1 MCPFR
6 TAPERSDRR
15 ALVEQTSKPLMKFSR
30 AARSF
35 KTGRLRFLV
44 QTGRTPGNPPTPAIR
59 GNPMALA
66 IRAWCS
72 KIRLE
77 RRGFCSS
84 VLFHQRK
91 KINGIAVRLSVLD
104 NPDET
109 RTDRQLSL
117 DITTEAL
124 VAGVKIPGG
133 ACAIPR

>member
-30 AARSF
+30 AARSLKQDAF
-35 KTGRLRFLV
+35 ASLSEHDELRAICPPLPFA
-44 QTGRTPGNPPTPAIR
+44 GNL
-59 GNPMALA
+59 MALA

-84 VLFHQRK
+84 VLFHQSK
-91 KINGIAVRLSVLD
+91 NTNGIAVRLSVMD
-104 NPDET
+104 NLDET

-124 VAGVKIPGG
+124 VAGAKIPGG